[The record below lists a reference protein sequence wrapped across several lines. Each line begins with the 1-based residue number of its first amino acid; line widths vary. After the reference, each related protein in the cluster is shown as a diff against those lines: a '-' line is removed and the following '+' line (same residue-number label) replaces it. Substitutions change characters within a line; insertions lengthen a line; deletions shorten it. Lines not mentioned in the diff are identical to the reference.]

1 MTITH
6 YMKNGTRTE
15 KIQGHVVRIADV
27 PEAYNAI
34 KEGEKHGNQKDQG

>member
-1 MTITH
+1 MSINH
-6 YMKNGTRTE
+6 IMKNGTRTNSVA
-15 KIQGHVVRIADV
+15 GHIVKIADA